1 MDYQIVAT
9 LGPSSGTADTWENML
24 AAGVTAFR
32 LNTSHLSLLQLEDWL
47 DRLAPFLTALEFVPP
62 LVLDLQ
68 GSKWRVGNFAS
79 FELVDGQAVEFIY
92 AASTDR
98 PNILPVPHQDFFKA
112 APLSSKEIVLNDARV
127 RLWVETVGQDSIKA
141 RIVQGGLI
149 SPHKGLTF
157 TSSIFRQ
164 ENMSE
169 KDQAIFEMTR
179 SLSFIRYAV
188 SYIKDA
194 AEMGKYR
201 SVIGHAAYL
210 IAKLERGPAVD
221 EAIQIADK
229 ADELWLCRGDLGAEL
244 GIKDMAEK
252 VYRFADTLRE
262 TRVPVLMAG
271 QVLEHMTT
279 QITPTRSEVCYLYDA
294 LERGYHGFVL
304 SDETATGQ
312 FPVEA
317 CRAAALFR
325 TKAWRPNPSRP

>member
-9 LGPSSGTADTWENML
+9 LGPSSGTVDTWENML

-32 LNTSHLSLLQLEDWL
+32 LNTSHLSLPQLKNWL
-47 DRLAPFLTALEFVPP
+47 DRLAPFLTAQESVPP

-68 GSKWRVGNFAS
+68 GSKWRLGNFAS
-79 FELVDGQAVEFIY
+79 FDLGDGQSVEFIY

-98 PNILPVPHQDFFKA
+98 PNTLPVPHQDFFKA
-112 APLSSKEIVLNDARV
+112 APVSSKEIVLNDARV
-127 RLWVETVGQDSIKA
+127 QLWVESIGQDSIKA
-141 RIVQGGLI
+141 RITQGGLI
-149 SPHKGLTF
+149 SPHKGITF
-157 TSSIFRQ
+157 TSSHFRQ
-164 ENMSE
+164 ENISE
-169 KDQAIFEMTR
+169 KDRAIFELTHNL
-179 SLSFIRYAV
+179 SLVRYAV

-201 SVIGHAAYL
+201 SVLGHAAYL
-210 IAKLERGPAVD
+210 IAKLERGPAID
-221 EAIQIADK
+221 DAMQIADK

-244 GIKDMAEK
+244 GIKGMAEK
-252 VYRFADTLRE
+252 VYRFADTLRK

-271 QVLEHMTT
+271 QVLEHMTA

-294 LERGYHGFVL
+294 LARGYHGFVL
-304 SDETATGQ
+304 SDETATGH

-325 TKAWRPNPSRP
+325 TKA